1 MNKVSIASIA
11 AASLAA
17 ATTLAEQPDKWVS
30 YVEATGSQY
39 VDTGIFG
46 RWNTKI
52 ETKVEWMNLADTSF
66 VSCGDWSSNT
76 RFYMCYC
83 LDSDGRL
90 ILSQGTNV
98 HVRLN
103 RGYQSWFE
111 KNRVYDYR
119 AEFSATNGMGQST
132 GTVTMDG
139 FGPWSN
145 TYNGIN
151 TGRALFVF
159 ANNRADGQ
167 VEAHSKARCY
177 GLKIWQGPIDGG
189 KMELVRDFYPCMKNK
204 RAALYDAVSQTI
216 FFSDSGTDLI
226 CDERSEEPDEF
237 IEYVESHGE
246 ELADGQLPA
255 YNDTGI
261 IGKSGTKMSGE
272 FAILKSE
279 DNGFLGSRAGD
290 SRFYLL
296 QSWNSKITCGDGDHQ
311 PNYNTLTLGKKYW
324 VETELNAG
332 SQIQRIGADG
342 VTNTVYSASDST
354 SINTGYPMYLFTCN
368 VNGKPTWYSKARC
381 YGFKIWQDGN
391 PDPVRDFRPCLKNG
405 VAGLYDAVSKRIFYS
420 LGTPLVFN
428 NRSKAPKKKEIVFV
442 EYIESDGNNTLD
454 TGVPA
459 RSGLRAAGDMMWIGP
474 IGDAGETT
482 KLRTWENE
490 VYRYLEQSAA
500 APIFYRQQ
508 RAYLSA
514 VKPSPESA
522 FFMLHAVNRELDVAY
537 GGSVYPKIDG
547 ANIRPT
553 IGTKYSFDVTLANGS
568 QTFAWGEAGQP
579 LATVLSTN
587 LTGSIDTGTSLYLF
601 SSSYWRHRSI
611 ARCYGLK
618 IWDGGTPVRDFKP
631 CLVDGKGMLY
641 DEVTEMLY
649 RPSPDIPAS
658 RTGKVIFSGLEKPAQ
673 YVDYVESDGT
683 IFVDTGVIGKSG
695 TKAELD
701 VTFLEDDDK
710 GCLDS
715 RRGDDRFY
723 LFHNGSTAYG
733 ILYGYGNYFD
743 IGTPSVGTRYHVE
756 SSLFTGSQRVWI
768 NGELKGNGSISTAY
782 NTNLSL
788 YLFAC
793 HQNGAPSYP
802 GKYRFYSL
810 KLWQG
815 NADGSNLAL
824 LRNFRPV
831 KLTNGLVVLWDFEND
846 EPYLPQ
852 SATSPYAYTTF
863 PVVGP
868 DGAAINAPFVI
879 SIR

>member
-1 MNKVSIASIA
+1 MKRIV
-11 AASLAA
+11 
-17 ATTLAEQPDKWVS
+17 TLAVAALTGAAFAEKPDKWVS

-39 VDTGIFG
+39 VDTGIIG

-52 ETKVEWMNLADTSF
+52 ETKVEWMNLADTAF
-66 VSCGDWSSNT
+66 VSCGDWSSNA
-76 RFYMCYC
+76 RFYLCYC
-83 LDSDGRL
+83 CDSVGRML
-90 ILSQGTNV
+90 LSQGTNV
-98 HVRLN
+98 NVRLN
-103 RGYQSWFE
+103 SGYESRFQ

-139 FGPWSN
+139 FDPWSN
-145 TYNGIN
+145 AYNGLN
-151 TGRALFVF
+151 TGRSLFVF
-159 ANNRADGQ
+159 ANNRADGL
-167 VEAHSKARCY
+167 VEAQSKARCY

-189 KMELVRDFYPCMKNK
+189 DMTLVRDFYPCMKNK

-216 FFSDSGTDLI
+216 FYSGSGTDLI

-246 ELADGQLPA
+246 ELAGGQLPA
-255 YNDTGI
+255 YIDTGI

-272 FAILKSE
+272 FAILKDE

-296 QSWNSKITCGDGDHQ
+296 QSWNSKITCGYGAHKE
-311 PNYNTLTLGKKYW
+311 NSNTLTLGKKYL

-332 SQIQRIGADG
+332 SQVERIGADG

-354 SINTGYPMYLFTCN
+354 SIDTGYPMCLFACN
-368 VNGKPTWYSKARC
+368 VDGKPQWYSKARC
-381 YGFKIWQDGN
+381 YGFKMWQNGSL
-391 PDPVRDFRPCLKNG
+391 VRDFRPCLKNG
-405 VAGLYDAVSKRIFYS
+405 VAGLYDDVSKRIFYS
-420 LGTPLVFN
+420 LGTPLVFD
-428 NRSKAPKKKEIVFV
+428 NRRKAPKKKEIVFV

-474 IGDAGETT
+474 IGDADVTE
-482 KLRTWENE
+482 LRTWEHE
-490 VYRYLEQSAA
+490 VYRYLEQTGI

-522 FFMLHAVNRELDVAY
+522 FYMIHAYNRELDVAY
-537 GGSVYPKIDG
+537 GSSVYPKSDG
-547 ANIRPT
+547 ATIKPT
-553 IGTKYSFDVTLANGS
+553 IGTKYSFDVTLADGS
-568 QTFAWGEAGQP
+568 QTLKWGEEGQE

-618 IWDGGTPVRDFKP
+618 IWDGSTLVRDFKP

-641 DEVTEMLY
+641 DEVTETLY

-658 RTGKVIFSGLEKPAQ
+658 RTGNIIFSGLEKPAQ
-673 YVDYVESDGT
+673 HVDYVESDGT

-695 TKAELD
+695 TKAKLD
-701 VTFLEDDDK
+701 VTFLEDNDR

-715 RRGDDRFY
+715 RRGNDRFY
-723 LFHNGSTAYG
+723 LFHNGSTEYG
-733 ILYGYGNYFD
+733 ILYGYGDYFN
-743 IGTPSVGTRYHVE
+743 IGTPSIGTRYHVE
-756 SSLFTGSQRVWI
+756 SSLFTGSQLVWI
-768 NGELKGNGSISTAY
+768 NGELKGKGSNSTAY
-782 NTNLSL
+782 DTNLSL

-793 HQNGAPSYP
+793 HQNGSPTYP
-802 GKYRFYSL
+802 GVYRFYSL

-824 LRNFRPV
+824 LRDFKPV
-831 KLTNGLVVLWDFEND
+831 KLTNGLVVLWDYVNN

-852 SATSPYAYTTF
+852 SATSPYKHTTF

-868 DGAAINAPFVI
+868 DGERIYTGSRVL
-879 SIR
+879 IR